1 MSRKAAASEGWLQ
14 KAAEE
19 ADLIVD
25 GEDDSDEEFYQ
36 VVWSR
41 LTLTLIK
48 YDHLLQGLQT
58 GKNGS
63 GVSTKQQVA
72 AARVALNSLLST
84 PLDQVKARSASNL
97 EEDNV

>member
-1 MSRKAAASEGWLQ
+1 VSRKAAASEGWLQ

-36 VVWSR
+36 
-41 LTLTLIK
+41 
-48 YDHLLQGLQT
+48 GLQT

-72 AARVALNSLLST
+72 VARAALNSLLNT
-84 PLDQVKARSASNL
+84 PLDQVKARSA
-97 EEDNV
+97 

>member
-36 VVWSR
+36 V
-41 LTLTLIK
+41 L
-48 YDHLLQGLQT
+48 
-58 GKNGS
+58 
-63 GVSTKQQVA
+63 
-72 AARVALNSLLST
+72 
-84 PLDQVKARSASNL
+84 
-97 EEDNV
+97 